1 MTSIATNAVGIRHRL
16 KDIESST
23 LVIALIVLLFVVGWT
38 TTPGFLAAGNLGVI
52 LQFSAPTLI
61 VALGLATVVIGKG
74 IDLSVGAMVVVAP
87 QVVLQLVAFG
97 VAEATAIV
105 VVAVCALLFGLLN
118 GWLVAVVGV
127 PALIATLGTAQL
139 LLGGVKVWLL
149 ESNYYPVPADSF
161 LGELAFRQVFG
172 IPSSVA
178 VAVVLT
184 IATIA
189 LWQFTSFGRVLRGLG
204 DNFATARNGG
214 APVRGIQVSTYA
226 ISAVLACV
234 AGFFIASREGSVTT
248 TATAFSPM
256 IFVALTAVVIGGV
269 SLSGGRGS
277 VLGVVAGTLF
287 IGIITNLLT
296 LNSFSQAA
304 QNFVQA
310 AALLSAVLLDALLH
324 PREEETAKS
333 GDL

>member
-1 MTSIATNAVGIRHRL
+1 MHRL
-16 KDIESST
+16 RDIQSST
-23 LVIALIVLLFVVGWT
+23 LVVALIVLLLIVGAV
-38 TTPGFLAAGNLGVI
+38 TTPGFTVPGNFGVI

-61 VALGLATVVIGKG
+61 VALGLATVVLGKG

-97 VAEATAIV
+97 VDEPV
-105 VVAVCALLFGLLN
+105 ALLIVLAGSVVFGLVN

-139 LLGGVKVWLL
+139 LLGGVKVWVL
-149 ESNYYPVPADSF
+149 ESNYYPVSADSF
-161 LGELAFRQVFG
+161 LGELAFRNILG
-172 IPSSVA
+172 IPSSVV
-178 VAVVLT
+178 VAIVLALLT
-184 IATIA
+184 IG
-189 LWQFTSFGRVLRGLG
+189 LWQFTAFGRVLRGVG

-214 APVRGIQVSTYA
+214 APVRGIQVSTYMV
-226 ISAVLACV
+226 SALLACV

-269 SLSGGRGS
+269 SLSGGRGN

-287 IGIITNLLT
+287 IGIIANLLT